1 MDSNWLYLR
10 TKDSSRSSGFREGCC
25 HCCCPTDDSYAEKDV
40 HAMVGRDLLLLC
52 KRGKLPT
59 SRAKEADLSLSAHAG
74 CWCYFFYSFFFSS
87 CFNDLLFYP
96 ELKDMVLDGRIFSR
110 HTALLLL
117 LHGNLVIV
125 YWSASRLYNKHPV

>member
-1 MDSNWLYLR
+1 MVFVKVVAIAAAQQMIHMQKRMSMLWWVVTSFYCVKGANYLHLAPKR
-10 TKDSSRSSGFREGCC
+10 PICLCPHMQGVGVIFSTLSS
-25 HCCCPTDDSYAEKDV
+25 
-40 HAMVGRDLLLLC
+40 
-52 KRGKLPT
+52 
-59 SRAKEADLSLSAHAG
+59 
-74 CWCYFFYSFFFSS
+74 FFSS

-117 LHGNLVIV
+117 LHGNLVIA